1 MNEDGKILL
10 EHLIKTLE
18 SFSNKFDTF
27 ITTQTIT
34 NSEIKAELKEHRK
47 ELDELEESD
56 EKKFAERH
64 PMIME
69 VVKYGIIIACFCV
82 VAYFMPNVAKL
93 IGSI

>member
-10 EHLIKTLE
+10 EHLLKTLE
-18 SFSNKFDTF
+18 SVSSKFDSF
-27 ITTQTIT
+27 ISAQTIT

-82 VAYFMPNVAKL
+82 ISFQ
-93 IGSI
+93 